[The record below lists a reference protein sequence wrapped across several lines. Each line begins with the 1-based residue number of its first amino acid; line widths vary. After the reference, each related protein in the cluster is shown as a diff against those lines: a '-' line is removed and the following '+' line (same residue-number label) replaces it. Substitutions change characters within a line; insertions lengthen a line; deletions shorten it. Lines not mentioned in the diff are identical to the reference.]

1 MFADCLWHFLGNFQ
15 HQSRGQRPL
24 GIKPL
29 TFQKIFIFSPKTPP
43 PRLSKPEAH
52 RDTSLLLSSQT

>member
-15 HQSRGQRPL
+15 HQSRGQR
-24 GIKPL
+24 PL

-52 RDTSLLLSSQT
+52 RDNSLLLSSQT